1 MKAEIHTLESTSH
14 TGGPGTRA
22 QLLRAFTLIEL
33 LVVIAI
39 IAILAAMLLPA
50 LAKAKLK
57 ATQATCLSNQKQLG
71 LGWVMY
77 ANDNLD
83 EMLPYTLNGV
93 TFNGGGYYSATAIA
107 AGTST
112 AVAEQQ
118 TITQMKTSPLF
129 QYLVNPAVF
138 RCTGDLRYRK
148 LQVGSGWAYASY
160 SRADAVGGFGWNGQ
174 VPFKRLAEVRP
185 PSQVMVFIEEADP
198 RGYNNGSWV
207 MEAAGWVD
215 PFAIFH
221 GSVST
226 CLTARMP
233 MEPTLALQVGGK
245 QIWGTSGKIPFYE
258 AAYLGSSR
266 DLRGYR
272 GYRFAGDASV
282 YTSAELRLHLSN
294 LFIFVPGKQGIF
306 GFYDGGRVFLNGE
319 PSPVPGTKSW
329 HSGVGGGVWLSFL
342 SRANVVTGAI
352 GHSTEGSRVYV
363 GLGFAY

>member
-1 MKAEIHTLESTSH
+1 MKTEIHTLESTSH

-83 EMLPYTLNGV
+83 SMLPYTLNGV

-207 MEAAGWVD
+207 MEATRWVD

-221 GSVST
+221 GRVST
-226 CLTARMP
+226 FSFADGHAEGHLWRDAATIKAATDSANGINSFYWP
-233 MEPTLALQVGGK
+233 GGNK
-245 QIWGTSGKIPFYE
+245 SNPDYVW
-258 AAYLGSSR
+258 AW
-266 DLRGYR
+266 DH
-272 GYRFAGDASV
+272 YRFANWAP
-282 YTSAELRLHLSN
+282 L
-294 LFIFVPGKQGIF
+294 P
-306 GFYDGGRVFLNGE
+306 
-319 PSPVPGTKSW
+319 
-329 HSGVGGGVWLSFL
+329 
-342 SRANVVTGAI
+342 
-352 GHSTEGSRVYV
+352 
-363 GLGFAY
+363 